1 MDHVQEINKY
11 AFVVIKP
18 DAMKQFLDIPIVQE
32 LSRFGLQIIKYKI
45 IKLNKDQVATI
56 YKEKSN
62 ENYYPLLEEFLTGSP
77 CTCLLLKSEGDAIKK
92 SHEFK
97 DEIRRKFKIKSF
109 DISDADLELLKLGKH
124 PQQEEITKEMA
135 IENLIHAAD
144 NFEEVLENIKKI
156 LSQEDLNEIREREP
170 QLYRLFLE
178 YRRKL
183 ERYKELPRG

>member
-1 MDHVQEINKY
+1 MDRVQEINKY

-56 YKEKSN
+56 YKEKLN
-62 ENYYPLLEEFLTGSP
+62 ENYYPLLEEFLTGSSS
-77 CTCLLLKSEGDAIKK
+77 TCLLLKSEGDAIKK

-109 DISDADLELLKLGKH
+109 NISDTDLELLKLGKH

-135 IENLIHAAD
+135 IENLIHAAN

-156 LSQEDLNEIREREP
+156 LNQEDLNDIREREP
-170 QLYRLFLE
+170 KLYRLFLE
-178 YRRKL
+178 HCGKI
-183 ERYKELPRG
+183 ERYKELPRR